1 MKGSEILEFKDAL
14 KHARLAKG
22 LTQEELGQLVGLK
35 KSAIYKYENGL
46 ILNPGITV
54 IYKFAHAL
62 QVSPCSLIFP
72 DELYMDSISDD
83 EKKVL
88 LQYRTLNIFGKRRIH
103 ELMEFLM
110 SKPDY
115 RQTGK

>member
-1 MKGSEILEFKDAL
+1 MEFKDAL

-46 ILNPGITV
+46 ILNPGIIV